1 MTKYATNNPIGSMDP
16 KDLFDNAQNLDFAVN
31 DITKAIWKDRFG
43 RNRPT
48 MWGMEQ
54 TFSAQLISQQ
64 QRFNDFIQSSG
75 YQVIGEYTDGP
86 LTVTNYNQLVRYQNE
101 LWKLNAAT
109 NLPFTT
115 TGNDAASWVSDSTH
129 FVSVGDAAL
138 RQELGDPGGAGL
150 VGGMAKPV
158 TWSGFAGG
166 ADSTGIATA
175 DAAFAAA
182 DKGAMYIPY
191 GTYKLATEWNPTD
204 DQASIEAAGNVSF
217 TGAKPNFAGLIP
229 FQGGPI
235 WSQKV
240 IKRTYRSDKWAG
252 YGNIFQSAHYA
263 TSEIPSYDNGGGN
276 VVALYAG
283 ADGKGS
289 NSAVWAANLVAY
301 ANNASATAMGIE
313 LNYGVLVNGGL
324 AYGLVVASAG
334 NYETQAGV
342 QLQANNVNSKM
353 RNGVRF
359 NNRSWGLAT
368 DYLIGCSG
376 DTATSPAGVG
386 INFQGF
392 RFTGAEISTS
402 SFLVKATKLN
412 TVSRVSIDGAVSGGT
427 PGIGIDSTD
436 ANVNLAISTKGN
448 GQILFNTNGVEGFR
462 ISASGQ
468 PDSLLVNQG
477 TGNAILGA
485 RGGSADVSIHLAPKG
500 AGTVRLQ
507 SNLTLQSANNYT
519 CATSALPWAGGFT
532 QTAFTVTSDENH
544 KTKPLVITDA
554 MLDAA
559 AEVDWVQYQYLD
571 RVEEKGAD
579 GARWHFGAV
588 AQRYVEAFE
597 RHGLDAHRFG
607 FLCYDEWEDQYVK
620 VQTNEGAVVVKTRT
634 VEKSISVTK
643 TRMVS
648 KPIMV
653 TAYRDVLVDAE
664 LDDGTKIK
672 KLVKEEYQEPKLT
685 QIFIFNEDGSPHLND
700 DGAHVFVLVP
710 ETEEVSEEYE
720 DEEMVEVEE
729 VYEEAAAPEFIDVL
743 DTPAGSRYGI
753 RYEEA
758 LALEAAL
765 QRRNYER
772 LLAKHAE
779 LASRLEALEGSNHA

>member
-1 MTKYATNNPIGSMDP
+1 MSNY
-16 KDLFDNAQNLDFAVN
+16 
-31 DITKAIWKDRFG
+31 
-43 RNRPT
+43 
-48 MWGMEQ
+48 
-54 TFSAQLISQQ
+54 LISMPANPFSMPRQFKAVANGKIYIGLPDTDPVNPANRIPVYVVNENGSEIQVAQPIIINAGGFPVYNGQIAKFVTKRNFSMAVYDSTGNGGVQQ
-64 QRFNDFIQSSG
+64 YYWPDLSMEDPETFIQDLSS
-75 YQVIGEYTDGP
+75 
-86 LTVTNYNQLVRYQNE
+86 
-101 LWKLNAAT
+101 
-109 NLPFTT
+109 
-115 TGNDAASWVSDSTH
+115 
-129 FVSVGDAAL
+129 
-138 RQELGDPGGAGL
+138 PGGAGNI
-150 VGGMAKPV
+150 GGLPKPV
-158 TWSGFAGG
+158 TWTGFSGG
-166 ADSTGIATA
+166 ADSTGNAPS
-175 DAAFAAA
+175 DAAFSSAE
-182 DKGAMYIPY
+182 KMAMYIPS
-191 GTYKLATEWNPTD
+191 GSYKLSSEWNPTD
-204 DQASIEAAGNVSF
+204 EQASIEAAGDVVF
-217 TGAKPNFAGLIP
+217 TGAKPNFSGLIP

-240 IKRTYRSDKWAG
+240 IKKTYKNDKWSG

-263 TSEIPSYDNGGGN
+263 TSDIPSYDNGGGN

-283 ADGKGS
+283 ADGRGP

-301 ANNASATAMGIE
+301 ANNASATAIGIE
-313 LNYGVLVNGGL
+313 LNYGSLVNGGL
-324 AYGLVVASAG
+324 GYGLVVASAG
-334 NYETQAGV
+334 SFGAQAAI
-342 QLQANNVNSKM
+342 QLQANNINSKM
-353 RNGVRF
+353 RNGLRF
-359 NNRSWGLAT
+359 QNRTWGLAT

-376 DTATSPAGVG
+376 DTTVAPAGVG

-392 RFTGAEISTS
+392 SFTGAEISTT
-402 SFLVKATKLN
+402 SFLVRATKPN
-412 TVSRVSIDGAVSGGT
+412 TVSRLSIDGAATGGAV
-427 PGIGIDSTD
+427 GIGVDSSD
-436 ANVNLAISTKGN
+436 ANVNLAITAKGT
-448 GQILFNTNGVEGFR
+448 GQILFNTNGGEGFR
-462 ISASGQ
+462 VNSTGQ
-468 PDSLLVNQG
+468 PDSIFVSQG
-477 TGNAILGA
+477 TGNGSIGA
-485 RGGSADVSIHLAPKG
+485 RGSSADVSIHLAPKG

-507 SNLTLQSANNYT
+507 SHLSLQSANNYT

-532 QTAFTVTSDENH
+532 QTAFTVTSDEHH
-544 KTKPLVITDA
+544 KTKNPPLLARGSLGFNASSDTNSMDMHYADTI
-554 MLDAA
+554 LDAWS
-559 AEVDWVQYQYLD
+559 EVDFVQFQYLD
-571 RVEEKGAD
+571 RVEEKGTD
-579 GARWHFGAV
+579 GARWHFGV
-588 AQRYVEAFE
+588 IAQRAKEAFA